1 VRPALALVVLVGCA
15 RDPVAAECPDVAV
28 GDLVVTEIRGPQT
41 GADTLGVWIEL
52 YSVNAVD
59 LKGVKIR
66 FRKKDG
72 SSETDVIVRRSV
84 PVGAGQYATLGIFA
98 DDDTR
103 PSYVDYGMAADYHDS
118 FLPAAA
124 VDVEA
129 CGVRIDRAV
138 YDSLP
143 KMGTYSLGGAPSA
156 DNNDLPASWCTNAA
170 MTGTDYPGT
179 PQQANPACP

>member
-15 RDPVAAECPDVAV
+15 RDPAPAECPDVAV
-28 GDLVVTEIRGPQT
+28 GDLVVTEIRGPQS
-41 GADTLGVWIEL
+41 GADTLGVWVEL

-59 LKGVKIR
+59 LQGVKVR

-72 SSETDVIVRRSV
+72 STETDVIVRRSL
-84 PVGAGQYATLGIFA
+84 PVGAGQYVTLGLFA

-103 PSYVDYGMAADYHDS
+103 PSYIDYGMAGDYHDS

-124 VDVEA
+124 IDVEA
-129 CGVRIDRAV
+129 CGVRIDRAT

-143 KMGTYSLGGAPSA
+143 KLGTYSLGGAPSA
-156 DNNDLPASWCTNAA
+156 DSNDLPASWCTNPSAA
-170 MTGTDYPGT
+170 GT

>member
-1 VRPALALVVLVGCA
+1 MRPILAAVVLVGCA
-15 RDPVAAECPDVAV
+15 RDPAPAECPDVAV
-28 GDLVVTEIRGPQT
+28 GDLVVTEIRGPQAA
-41 GADTLGVWIEL
+41 GDTLGVWVEL

-59 LKGVKIR
+59 LEGTKIR

-72 SSETDVIVRRSV
+72 SSETDVIVRRSL
-84 PVGAGQYATLGIFA
+84 PVAAGQYATLGLFS
-98 DDDTR
+98 DDTTR
-103 PSYVDYGMAADYHDS
+103 PGYIDYGMLGDYTAS

-156 DNNDLPASWCTNAA
+156 DSNDLPASWCTNAA
-170 MTGTDYPGT
+170 MDGTSYPGT

>member
-1 VRPALALVVLVGCA
+1 MRLALALVVLVGCA
-15 RDPVAAECPDVAV
+15 RDPAPAECPDVAV
-28 GDLVVTEIRGPQT
+28 GDLVVTEIRGPQSA
-41 GADTLGVWIEL
+41 GDTLGVWIEL
-52 YSVNAVD
+52 YSVNAID
-59 LKGVKIR
+59 LKGIKVR

-72 SSETDVIVRRSV
+72 CCETDGLVRRSV
-84 PVGAGQYATLGIFA
+84 PVGAGQYATLGLFP
-98 DDDTR
+98 DDDSK
-103 PSYVDYGMAADYHDS
+103 PAYIDYGMAGDYNVS
-118 FLPAAA
+118 FLAAA
-124 VDVEA
+124 AIDVEA

-179 PQQANPACP
+179 PQQANPECP